1 MSTQD
6 LVAKL
11 WNLCNVLRD
20 DGITYHEYINELTY
34 LIFLKMAQET
44 DTENRLPAGYRW
56 QDLESQNA
64 ASRLEQYKL
73 LLIHLGTH
81 GSQITKAIYS
91 NANTVIRKPA
101 TLDKL
106 VTEIDKLDWYSAKA
120 EGLGDMYEGLLEI
133 NASEKKSGAGQYFTP
148 RVLINVM
155 VKLMQ
160 PTLEDVIVDPTAGT
174 GGFLISAHHHLETHH
189 DILSLNEKAYD
200 NYQHHTFYGMEFVPD
215 TRRLAMMNLMLHNLA
230 VDDQQSG
237 ILFGDTLSNEGKQLP
252 QASLVLA
259 NPPFGTKQGGGKPTR
274 DDLLHYTS
282 NKQLAF
288 LHLIYH
294 RLLKAGGRAAVVLP
308 DNVLFEGS
316 TGKTIRQDL
325 MDKCNLHTIIRL
337 PTGIFYAQGVKTN
350 VLFFS
355 KPEDVRQDKGNTQNV
370 WVYDLRANMPQFG
383 KRTVLTA
390 KHFDEF
396 VACFGDNPLV
406 PDDKARTEFIT
417 LHSREG
423 GNPETCRLR
432 CFSREEIAQKEDS
445 LDLSWI
451 RDENAEDASN
461 LPEPDVLINEAM
473 EEMAGAMNE
482 LQGILVEL
490 GVEEEQEMG

>member
-1 MSTQD
+1 MSTHD

-34 LIFLKMAQET
+34 LIFLKMAEET

-56 QDLESQNA
+56 KDLESQNA
-64 ASRLEQYKL
+64 ASRLEHYKL

-81 GSQITKAIYS
+81 GSQITKAIYT

-101 TLDKL
+101 TLEKL

-133 NASEKKSGAGQYFTP
+133 NATEKKSGAGQYFTP

-174 GGFLISAHHHLETHH
+174 GGFLISSHHYLETHN
-189 DILSLNEKAYD
+189 DILSLNEKAY
-200 NYQHHTFYGMEFVPD
+200 NKYQHNTFYGMEFVPD

-230 VDDQQSG
+230 VDDEQSG

-252 QASLVLA
+252 QATLVLA

-355 KPEDVRQDKGNTQNV
+355 KPKQTRQDTGNTKNV

-383 KRTVLTA
+383 
-390 KHFDEF
+390 
-396 VACFGDNPLV
+396 
-406 PDDKARTEFIT
+406 
-417 LHSREG
+417 
-423 GNPETCRLR
+423 
-432 CFSREEIAQKEDS
+432 
-445 LDLSWI
+445 
-451 RDENAEDASN
+451 
-461 LPEPDVLINEAM
+461 
-473 EEMAGAMNE
+473 
-482 LQGILVEL
+482 
-490 GVEEEQEMG
+490 